1 MMTSSGI
8 LNPGAGRAGRD
19 YDQTEILRE
28 SIRKTESFLDVLA
41 KRDDGYH
48 DLCMI
53 MQSVGLHDDVSILL
67 NREGRYR
74 AQSDRR
80 YLPCDERNIALRA
93 AKLFLERT
101 GHGDL
106 GASVRLRK
114 RVPVCAG
121 LGGGSSDAAAVLRA
135 LNRHFDRPLTLS
147 ELEALGLELGSD
159 VPYCIAGG
167 TMLAQ
172 GRGEVLTPLTP
183 MPETLVVICKPD
195 FPVKDRFPKLVY
207 ASLTGYGEKGPD
219 KDLPGF
225 DYTAFFARS
234 GWSGSLYQKGTVP
247 SNLIPALGD
256 HQAAL
261 SLTVGI
267 LAALFRAKMTGQGE
281 KVTTN
286 LLHTAIWVQA
296 FQIQGCQYGDEF
308 GGVSYPFD
316 RRDNQLPYQPAVK
329 TADDRFLQVMGP
341 NFGIYYPLICKAI
354 GREDVLDDPVLSD
367 QVAMMKAGRLGE
379 GYDIVQEGFQQK
391 TLEEWIPVLTEL
403 DIPFAV
409 CQTYEEVVKDEQ
421 AWANDVFYEMDYP
434 RGKKALVRTPITFEE
449 TPLPPYEKAP
459 LLGEHTEEIPE
470 RATGRYAKVTKDLPR
485 TPRGH
490 SGRLEE

>member
-1 MMTSSGI
+1 MCLKAPWATDDLEESMGDMQRPLEGVKVVEMATFIAAPAVGRI
-8 LNPGAGRAGRD
+8 LADMGAEVVKIESAKGD
-19 YDQTEILRE
+19 NLRF
-28 SIRKTESFLDVLA
+28 TA
-41 KRDDGYH
+41 P
-48 DLCMI
+48 
-53 MQSVGLHDDVSILL
+53 
-67 NREGRYR
+67 NEGRPLDPHEDTNFDLEN
-74 AQSDRR
+74 AGKKGIVLD
-80 YLPCDERNIALRA
+80 LRA
-93 AKLFLERT
+93 EKGAEVLFKLLEDADVFITNWRPQALERKN
-101 GHGDL
+101 L
-106 GASVRLRK
+106 QY
-114 RVPVCAG
+114 
-121 LGGGSSDAAAVLRA
+121 
-135 LNRHFDRPLTLS
+135 
-147 ELEALGLELGSD
+147 EAL
-159 VPYCIAGG
+159 
-167 TMLAQ
+167 
-172 GRGEVLTPLTP
+172 
-183 MPETLVVICKPD
+183 
-195 FPVKDRFPKLVY
+195 KDRFPKLVY

-296 FQIQGCQYGDEF
+296 FQIQGCQYGNEF

-329 TADDRFLQVMGP
+329 TKDDRFLQVMGP
-341 NFGIYYPLICKAI
+341 NFNIYWPLMMKAI

-367 QVAMMKAGRLGE
+367 QVAMLKEGRLGE
-379 GYDIVQEGFQQK
+379 AYDIVQEGFQQK
-391 TLEEWIPVLTEL
+391 NLDEWIPILAEL
-403 DIPFAV
+403 DIPYAI

-434 RGKKALVRTPITFEE
+434 RGKKALVRTPISFEE

-459 LLGEHTEEIPE
+459 LLGEHTRQILSDLGYSEEEI
-470 RATGRYAKVTKDLPR
+470 AKM
-485 TPRGH
+485 
-490 SGRLEE
+490 LEDKVVNEWNE